1 MNYRYLLLVRFVL
14 INVVS
19 ASLLFAVYLQGW
31 LDAMFVKNTR
41 EFVILIALVFV
52 YGLIVCAFKVWR
64 TCTELDEIRSGTPTP
79 DSRAGKYL
87 ATIYHNDR
95 ESRSIGAT
103 VLRAK
108 LTNRI
113 TIVRHIANT
122 LVLLGLI
129 GTVVGF
135 IIALSSV
142 DPNASA
148 DSDTIAPAIARLING
163 MSVALYTTLVGSVLH
178 IWLIVNHRLLATG
191 TVNLY
196 SAIVE
201 LGEGRGRA

>member
-1 MNYRYLLLVRFVL
+1 MNYRYLLLVRYML
-14 INVVS
+14 INVIS
-19 ASLLFAVYLQGW
+19 ASILFAFYIQGW
-31 LDAMFVKNTR
+31 LDAIFVKTTR
-41 EFVILIALVFV
+41 EFVLLIFAVFI
-52 YGLIVCAFKVWR
+52 YGLLICSFKIWQ
-64 TCTELDEIRSGTPTP
+64 TCKELNDIRSGKPKP
-79 DSRAGKYL
+79 DSRAGKYF
-87 ATIYHNDR
+87 ATIYSHDR
-95 ESRSIGAT
+95 ESRSVGAT

-113 TIVRHIANT
+113 TIVRHIANA

-142 DPNASA
+142 DPAASA
-148 DSDTIAPAIARLING
+148 DSDTIAPVIARLISG

-178 IWLIVNHRLLATG
+178 IWLIVNHRVLTTG

-201 LGEGRGRA
+201 LGESRGRT

>member
-1 MNYRYLLLVRFVL
+1 MQYRYLLLVRYALV
-14 INVVS
+14 NVIS
-19 ASLLFAVYLQGW
+19 ATLLLAAYLRGW
-31 LDAMFVKNTR
+31 LDSMFVVNTR
-41 EFVILIALVFV
+41 EFVFLIFAVFI
-52 YGLIVCAFKVWR
+52 YGLII
-64 TCTELDEIRSGTPTP
+64 CTYKIWQTSIELNDIRVGSPAP
-79 DSRAGKYL
+79 DSRAGKFF

-113 TIVRHIANT
+113 TIVRHIANA

-142 DPNASA
+142 DPAASA
-148 DSDTIAPAIARLING
+148 DSDTIAPVIARLING
-163 MSVALYTTLVGSVLH
+163 MSIALYTTLVGSVLH
-178 IWLIVNHRLLATG
+178 IWLIVNHRILTTG

-201 LGEGRGRA
+201 LGETRGRT

>member
-1 MNYRYLLLVRFVL
+1 MNYRYLLLVRFIL
-14 INVVS
+14 INIIS

-31 LDAMFVKNTR
+31 LDNMFAKNTR
-41 EFVILIALVFV
+41 EFVILILVVFI
-52 YGLIVCAFKVWR
+52 YGLAICAVKIWR
-64 TCTELDEIRSGTPTP
+64 TCAELDEIRSGNPAP
-79 DSRAGKYL
+79 ESRAGKYL
-87 ATIYHNDR
+87 ATIYRNDR

-142 DPNASA
+142 DPSASA
-148 DSDTIAPAIARLING
+148 DSDTIAPVIARLING

-178 IWLIVNHRLLATG
+178 IWLIVNHRILTTG

-201 LGEGRGRA
+201 LGEARGRT

>member
-1 MNYRYLLLVRFVL
+1 MNYRYLLFVRFAL
-14 INVVS
+14 LNIVS

-31 LDAMFVKNTR
+31 LDAMFVKNTQ
-41 EFVILIALVFV
+41 EFVFLIVLVFI
-52 YGLIVCAFKVWR
+52 YGLVICAFKVWR
-64 TCTELDEIRSGTPTP
+64 TCTELDEIRSGNPPP
-79 DSRAGKYL
+79 DSRAGKYF

-95 ESRSIGAT
+95 ESRSLGAT

-142 DPNASA
+142 DPSASA
-148 DSDTIAPAIARLING
+148 DSDTIAPVIARLING

-201 LGEGRGRA
+201 LGESRGRA